1 MGFDASRGQNQFFD
15 IMEEERKMNIFE
27 KIQAV
32 SNEIK
37 SIEKNMTVGKGSN
50 AYKAVSDIDV
60 VTAVKKAETKY
71 KLVSIPFLQE
81 LVKSEVLN
89 VAKGDNY
96 ESVKYVDIIKMT
108 TRIVDTEN
116 PEHFVEIVTFGRG
129 LDTADK
135 GFGKASTY
143 ARKYALLNAYKI
155 ATGEDPDKDKSQP
168 DKVLKKDEKR
178 DAVVNYLMQNNE
190 LLQKWLKFYN
200 VGCVDDFGDKE
211 ISTMYTT
218 LKKRG
223 AI

>member
-1 MGFDASRGQNQFFD
+1 
-15 IMEEERKMNIFE
+15 MEEKKEQEEKKEERTMNIYE
-27 KIQAV
+27 KILAV

-37 SIEKNMTVGKGSN
+37 SIEKNMTVGKGANS
-50 AYKAVSDIDV
+50 YKAVSDIDV

-71 KLVSIPFLQE
+71 KIVSIPYSQE

-96 ESVKYVDIIKMT
+96 ESVKYVDIVKMI
-108 TRIVDTEN
+108 TRIVDVEN

-168 DKVLKKDEKR
+168 DKVVKKDEKR
-178 DAVVNYLMQNNE
+178 EIVFNYLMQNNE
-190 LLQKWLKFYN
+190 LLQKWLQFYN
-200 VGCVDDFGDKE
+200 VGCMDDFGDKE

>member
-1 MGFDASRGQNQFFD
+1 
-15 IMEEERKMNIFE
+15 MEEKKEQEEKKEERTMNIYE

-37 SIEKNMTVGKGSN
+37 SIEKNMTVGKGANS
-50 AYKAVSDIDV
+50 YKAVSDIDV

-71 KLVSIPFLQE
+71 KIVSIPYSQE

-96 ESVKYVDIIKMT
+96 ESVKYVDIVKMI
-108 TRIVDTEN
+108 TRIVDVEN

-168 DKVLKKDEKR
+168 DKVVKKDEKR
-178 DAVVNYLMQNNE
+178 EIVFNYLMQNNE
-190 LLQKWLKFYN
+190 LLQKWLQFYN
-200 VGCVDDFGDKE
+200 VGCMDDFGDKE